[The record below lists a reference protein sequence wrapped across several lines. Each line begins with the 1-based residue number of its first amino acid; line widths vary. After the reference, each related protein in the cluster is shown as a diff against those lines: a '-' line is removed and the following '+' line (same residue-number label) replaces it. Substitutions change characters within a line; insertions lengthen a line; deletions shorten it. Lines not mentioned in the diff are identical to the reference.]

1 MIIRMTGQMI
11 SVTLPR
17 AVRFQLIMFFL
28 ERALKCLNDVDKYVI
43 RIIRIN

>member
-1 MIIRMTGQMI
+1 
-11 SVTLPR
+11 
-17 AVRFQLIMFFL
+17 MFFL